1 MRELELQKAKTVDNK
16 AKQKDDARNAK
27 PKSILESFEYI
38 VELAEDSNLDD
49 EFLEKAAKHIG
60 YASRKLK
67 LTPMQVV
74 LLAMFVDRSEDN
86 RIMISDIA
94 KYAGCRTTKIL
105 RLSDDIDALEAQHY
119 LRASRSRNSLSYRV
133 PGAVLN
139 ALRKNQ
145 QYIHEEEP
153 IPDTQT
159 FFDRFDRLM
168 NEKDADELS
177 HDSLRQQT
185 MEMLDEIKDTVFAT
199 ELHRCGFGDE
209 DNLLFIFM
217 AHLFVEND
225 DDNIGF
231 HDIDDIFDDDELPSW
246 VKREFRSRNSELF
259 DKELIENVNED
270 GMARSDAFKLTE
282 KAKEQMLCELNFNKF
297 ARSDRDLIKADT
309 LTKKDL
315 FYNETERG
323 QISELSSIL
332 SETRFNEVQER
343 LRSAGMRPGF
353 CCLFYGAPGT
363 GKTETVYQIARI
375 SGRDILRVDVDKIK
389 SCWVGE
395 SEKNIKALFDRY
407 RNICK
412 NSTLAPI
419 LLFNEADAVLGV
431 RMRGA
436 SRAVDKMENSI
447 QNIILQEMETLEGI
461 MIATTNLTSNLDKA
475 FERRFL
481 YKIRFNKPSVES
493 RTMIW
498 KSMLPRLSD
507 PEAEVLASQFDLSG
521 GEIENIARKH
531 SVNAILSGND
541 EFDINEIIDT
551 CRHERI
557 ARNTRP
563 RIGF

>member
-1 MRELELQKAKTVDNK
+1 MRESNLQKAKAIDK
-16 AKQKDDARNAK
+16 SKQKDDAQNAK

-38 VELAEDSNLDD
+38 VELAEDSNLDND
-49 EFLEKAAKHIG
+49 FFEKAAQHIK

-67 LTPMQVV
+67 LAPMQVA
-74 LLAMFVDRSEDN
+74 LLAMFVDRSEDS

-105 RLSDDIDALEAQHY
+105 RLSDDIDTLECQRY
-119 LRASRSRNSLSYRV
+119 LRASRTRNSLSYRV
-133 PGAVLN
+133 PGAVLKS
-139 ALRKNQ
+139 LRKNQ
-145 QYIHEEEP
+145 SYIYEEEP
-153 IPDTQT
+153 VLDTQT

-168 NEKDADELS
+168 NEKDDDELT
-177 HDSLRQQT
+177 HDSLKELT
-185 MEMLDEIKDTVFAT
+185 MDMLDEIKETIFAT
-199 ELHRCGFGDE
+199 ELRRCGFGDE
-209 DNLLFIFM
+209 DTLLFIFM
-217 AHLFVEND
+217 AHLFVENN

-231 HDIDDIFDDDELPSW
+231 HDIDDLFDNNEIPSW
-246 VKREFRSRNSELF
+246 VKRKFRTRESELF
-259 DKELIENVNED
+259 EKELIENVNED

-282 KAKEQMLCELNFNKF
+282 KAKEQFLCELNLNKIG
-297 ARSDRDLIKADT
+297 RSDRNLIKVGTLAEKDLI
-309 LTKKDL
+309 
-315 FYNETERG
+315 YNETERG
-323 QISELSSIL
+323 QITELSSIL
-332 SETRFNEVQER
+332 SENRFNEVQKR

-353 CCLFYGAPGT
+353 CCIFYGAPGT
-363 GKTETVYQIARI
+363 GKTETVYQLARRT
-375 SGRDILRVDVDKIK
+375 GRDIMRVDVDKIK

-412 NSTLAPI
+412 NSELAPI

-431 RMRGA
+431 RMEGA

-461 MIATTNLTSNLDKA
+461 MIATTNLTTNLDKA

-481 YKIRFNKPSVES
+481 YKIRFDKPTVNA
-493 RTMIW
+493 RTEIW
-498 KSMLPRLSD
+498 KAMLKGLSNED
-507 PEAEVLASQFDLSG
+507 AQTLASQFDLSG

-541 EFDINEIIDT
+541 AIDIQELISS
-551 CRHERI
+551 CRHEKI
-557 ARNTRP
+557 TKDNRP